1 METKS
6 TAHLIGGPR
15 DGSTHDTG
23 GDALVE
29 IEIDGMMQRYIRTTK
44 QHDDGGPLYNYDG
57 MVAPDGGEPG
67 VEDPAARVVSPRADA
82 EGHGG
87 SH

>member
-1 METKS
+1 MDTTT

-15 DGSTHDTG
+15 DGSTLDVG

-29 IEIDGMMQRYIRTTK
+29 VEIDGMMHRYIRTTK

-67 VEDPAARVVSPRADA
+67 VEDPAARVASPRADA